1 MARVSNVD
9 DDVGDCC
16 CSIESVSLDSDIFL
30 NFNKS
35 THKREENWSVAI
47 MVKTIFRSLV
57 LCCHQYESLYGM
69 IRFKSD
75 DIVLGHR

>member
-1 MARVSNVD
+1 MLVIVVVVS
-9 DDVGDCC
+9 
-16 CSIESVSLDSDIFL
+16 SQFHWIPTFFL